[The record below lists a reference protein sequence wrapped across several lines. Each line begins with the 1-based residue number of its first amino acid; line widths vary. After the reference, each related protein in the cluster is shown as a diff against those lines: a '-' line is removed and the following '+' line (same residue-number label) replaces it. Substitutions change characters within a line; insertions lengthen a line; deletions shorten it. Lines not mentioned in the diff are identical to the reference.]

1 MNPKSIWN
9 IRQNKP
15 SYVVR
20 DLAEYAPEDIIYDS
34 LLKRGVFKW
43 FAVRR
48 DLIKLKNLWRKRIH
62 VTFASQRVCKRYR
75 LHHRAHWIAGYR
87 YAMEECRKEV
97 RELCHSERWRAPD
110 NDNLAQYYLERV
122 EKREAK

>member
-20 DLAEYAPEDIIYDS
+20 DLAEYAPEDVIYDS

-48 DLIKLKNLWRKRIH
+48 DLIKLKDVWKKK
-62 VTFASQRVCKRYR
+62 VTITIASQKFAKEFDM
-75 LHHRAHWIAGYR
+75 HHTAHWLAGYR
-87 YAMEECRKEV
+87 KAIEDCRKDV
-97 RELCHSERWRAPD
+97 RRLCHSERWRAPD
-110 NDNLAQYYLERV
+110 NDNLAKYYLEKLKG
-122 EKREAK
+122 ETK